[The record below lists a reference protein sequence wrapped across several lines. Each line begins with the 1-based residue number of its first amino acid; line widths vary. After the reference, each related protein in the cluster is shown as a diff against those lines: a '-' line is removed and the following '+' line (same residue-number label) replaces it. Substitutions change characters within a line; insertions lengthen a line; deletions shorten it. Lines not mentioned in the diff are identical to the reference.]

1 MTTEMESKLLK
12 VRCDNC
18 GAEYRISSRGEMV
31 CRFCGSN
38 VYLSDK
44 DFAAYKNTRD
54 NMLMSDRFTNDEAAD
69 TGDVL
74 HLWNYGSNANFKT
87 KRGVSISFD
96 SYYSVIL
103 DDKEVYIGADKIAVI
118 FSNTFSLTNFTVN
131 LSQIEYPSADIKDL
145 SRFLPNIIFKSALED
160 GRSIIIISKTDNIYP
175 LFLFEN
181 LKATTV
187 AWIISRLEN
196 LGCLLEFNNM
206 DFRALRAEDLYIN
219 PKTHELFI
227 LDGWDGV
234 EKTSRRNYLK
244 DMRLIAK
251 DIMDTSTAPE
261 LCMKFLDGDPEETA
275 YDDFSAWDEVIM
287 KGFNGHNF
295 HQFNT

>member
-1 MTTEMESKLLK
+1 MDSKLLN

-44 DFAAYKNTRD
+44 DFKAYKNTRD

-74 HLWNYGSNANFKT
+74 RLWNNGSTANFT
-87 KRGVSISFD
+87 TNRGVNISFD
-96 SYYSVIL
+96 CYYSVIL

-118 FSNTFSLTNFTVN
+118 FANNFSLTNFTVN

-145 SRFLPNIIFKSALED
+145 SRFLPAIVYKADLED
-160 GRSIIIISKTDNIYP
+160 GRALIIISKTDNIYP

-206 DFRALRAEDLYIN
+206 DFRALRVEDLYIN

-261 LCMKFLDGDPEETA
+261 LCMKFLDGEPKETA

>member
-1 MTTEMESKLLK
+1 MDSKLLN

-44 DFAAYKNTRD
+44 DFKAYKNTRD

-74 HLWNYGSNANFKT
+74 RLWNNGSTANFKT
-87 KRGVSISFD
+87 IKGVNISFD
-96 SYYSVIL
+96 CYYSVIL

-206 DFRALRAEDLYIN
+206 DFRSLRAEDLYIN

>member
-1 MTTEMESKLLK
+1 MDSKLLN

-44 DFAAYKNTRD
+44 DFKAYKNTRD

-74 HLWNYGSNANFKT
+74 RLWNNGSTANFKT
-87 KRGVSISFD
+87 IKGVNISFD
-96 SYYSVIL
+96 CYYSVIL

-244 DMRLIAK
+244 DIRLIAK

-261 LCMKFLDGDPEETA
+261 LCMKFLDGEPKETA
-275 YDDFSAWDEVIM
+275 YDDFSAWEEVIM

>member
-1 MTTEMESKLLK
+1 MDSKLLN

-38 VYLSDK
+38 VYLSDV
-44 DFAAYKNTRD
+44 DFKAYKNTRD

-74 HLWNYGSNANFKT
+74 RLWNNGSTANFKT
-87 KRGVSISFD
+87 IKGVNISFD
-96 SYYSVIL
+96 CYYSVIL

-244 DMRLIAK
+244 DIRIIAK

>member
-1 MTTEMESKLLK
+1 MDSKLLN

-38 VYLSDK
+38 VYLSDM
-44 DFAAYKNTRD
+44 DFKAYKNTRD

-74 HLWNYGSNANFKT
+74 RLWNNGSTANFKT
-87 KRGVSISFD
+87 IKGVNISFD
-96 SYYSVIL
+96 CYYSVIL

-160 GRSIIIISKTDNIYP
+160 GRAIIIISKTDNIYP

-206 DFRALRAEDLYIN
+206 DFRELRAEDLYIN

>member
-1 MTTEMESKLLK
+1 
-12 VRCDNC
+12 
-18 GAEYRISSRGEMV
+18 
-31 CRFCGSN
+31 
-38 VYLSDK
+38 
-44 DFAAYKNTRD
+44 
-54 NMLMSDRFTNDEAAD
+54 MSYQQY
-69 TGDVL
+69 
-74 HLWNYGSNANFKT
+74 H
-87 KRGVSISFD
+87 I
-96 SYYSVIL
+96 YSL
-103 DDKEVYIGADKIAVI
+103 
-118 FSNTFSLTNFTVN
+118 
-131 LSQIEYPSADIKDL
+131 
-145 SRFLPNIIFKSALED
+145 
-160 GRSIIIISKTDNIYP
+160 SKTDNIYP

-244 DMRLIAK
+244 DIRLIAK

-287 KGFNGHNF
+287 KGFNGR
-295 HQFNT
+295 

>member
-1 MTTEMESKLLK
+1 MDSKLLN

-38 VYLSDK
+38 VYLSDM
-44 DFAAYKNTRD
+44 DFKAYKNTRD

-74 HLWNYGSNANFKT
+74 RLWNNGSTANFKT
-87 KRGVSISFD
+87 IKGVNISFD
-96 SYYSVIL
+96 CYYSVIL

-244 DMRLIAK
+244 DIRLIAK

-261 LCMKFLDGDPEETA
+261 LCMKFLDGEPKETA

>member
-1 MTTEMESKLLK
+1 MDSKLLN

-38 VYLSDK
+38 VYLSDM
-44 DFAAYKNTRD
+44 DFKAYKNTRD
-54 NMLMSDRFTNDEAAD
+54 NMLMSDRFTNDETAD

-74 HLWNYGSNANFKT
+74 RLWNNGSTANFKT
-87 KRGVSISFD
+87 IKGVNISFD
-96 SYYSVIL
+96 CYYSVIL

>member
-1 MTTEMESKLLK
+1 MDSKLLN

-44 DFAAYKNTRD
+44 DFKAYKNTRD

-74 HLWNYGSNANFKT
+74 RLWNNGSTANFKT
-87 KRGVSISFD
+87 IKGVNISFD
-96 SYYSVIL
+96 CYYSVIL

-118 FSNTFSLTNFTVN
+118 FSNTFSLTNFTAN

-244 DMRLIAK
+244 DIRLIAK

>member
-1 MTTEMESKLLK
+1 M
-12 VRCDNC
+12 
-18 GAEYRISSRGEMV
+18 
-31 CRFCGSN
+31 
-38 VYLSDK
+38 
-44 DFAAYKNTRD
+44 
-54 NMLMSDRFTNDEAAD
+54 
-69 TGDVL
+69 
-74 HLWNYGSNANFKT
+74 
-87 KRGVSISFD
+87 
-96 SYYSVIL
+96 
-103 DDKEVYIGADKIAVI
+103 
-118 FSNTFSLTNFTVN
+118 
-131 LSQIEYPSADIKDL
+131 
-145 SRFLPNIIFKSALED
+145 
-160 GRSIIIISKTDNIYP
+160 
-175 LFLFEN
+175 
-181 LKATTV
+181 

-206 DFRALRAEDLYIN
+206 DFRALRVEDLYIN

-244 DMRLIAK
+244 DIRLIAK

-261 LCMKFLDGDPEETA
+261 LCLKFLDGEPKETA

>member
-1 MTTEMESKLLK
+1 MDSKLLN

-38 VYLSDK
+38 VYLSDM
-44 DFAAYKNTRD
+44 DFKAYKNTRD

-74 HLWNYGSNANFKT
+74 RLWNNCSTANFKT
-87 KRGVSISFD
+87 IKGVNISFD
-96 SYYSVIL
+96 CYYSVIL

-206 DFRALRAEDLYIN
+206 DFRVLRAEDLYIN